1 MVCPE
6 NAVPAPLWI
15 ISLVGVGFGL
25 GRGPGAERIIIAAA
39 LLRLLVADGLVISD
53 LDGAFGFD
61 LDRHRLFLA
70 GMGQTD
76 AGGDGD
82 KRG

>member
-15 ISLVGVGFGL
+15 ISLVGGFWL
-25 GRGPGAERIIIAAA
+25 GPGAERIIIAAA

-70 GMGQTD
+70 GTGQTG